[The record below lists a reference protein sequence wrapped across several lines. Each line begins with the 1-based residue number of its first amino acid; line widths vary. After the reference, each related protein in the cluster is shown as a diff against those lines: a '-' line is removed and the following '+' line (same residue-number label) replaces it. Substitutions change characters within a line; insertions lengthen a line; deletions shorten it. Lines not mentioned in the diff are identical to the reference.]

1 MLIFNSFCSLVVW
14 KHGWFTCTESSF
26 LPPSL
31 NRNWPDP
38 RLHPSG
44 WLWQWIGQSLWSK
57 VSNYHADVHFY
68 WHQRLKKRSTR
79 VYFSFFSCL
88 VFDVHSVL
96 LCLCFLQCLLCSPVF
111 VQAILVLLGF
121 HVLHLHNV
129 SCLISLIDL
138 FFTCFFYLWGAW
150 LILVSSS
157 SSSVVVLHN
166 EFHPSSVSPVFLCS
180 SLFSFHPPTFAPNL
194 FTFSLLCL
202 DGKHSPGLFSMPKCQ
217 PLIAFCRLGSHTD
230 TESICLEKF
239 LLNS

>member
-129 SCLISLIDL
+129 SCLISLI
-138 FFTCFFYLWGAW
+138 FFSP
-150 LILVSSS
+150 VSSIYEEPDWFLS
-157 SSSVVVLHN
+157 PHLH
-166 EFHPSSVSPVFLCS
+166 PL
-180 SLFSFHPPTFAPNL
+180 LLSFTMNSIHHQ
-194 FTFSLLCL
+194 SLLYFFARL
-202 DGKHSPGLFSMPKCQ
+202 SFPFILPLLHRIFSPSPSCVWMENTRRGYFPCQ
-217 PLIAFCRLGSHTD
+217 SVNPW
-230 TESICLEKF
+230 
-239 LLNS
+239 